1 MSPGT
6 TTTGHILE
14 QMILPALARGGY
26 TVQTQ
31 VDVGKRPSGRRHRID
46 ILAQDRRGRR
56 FLISAKWQQVSG
68 TAEEKVPYE
77 IICLAEIMASG
88 DYARAYLVL
97 DGQGWTLRDF
107 FIGGDLRR
115 HLQHADQVSVL
126 SLETFVARANQGRL

>member
-1 MSPGT
+1 
-6 TTTGHILE
+6 
-14 QMILPALARGGY
+14 MILPALAQGGY

-97 DGQGWTLRDF
+97 GGQGWTLRDF
-107 FIGGDLRR
+107 FIGGNLRR
-115 HLQHADQVSVL
+115 HLHHADQVSVL